1 MFNIERW
8 KEIIQSIQKNKLRTA
23 LSGMTVSLGILIFI
37 ILFGL
42 GEGLKNSYSDL
53 FLNEANN
60 VIFIYPGKTTKPY
73 GGFRTNRRIEL
84 KNEDILAVKEEFSN
98 SLEYI
103 NPRLNASEPIKYKL
117 ESFQFTIDAV
127 APSNQLIEKHVL
139 MKGRY
144 INEKDIEDFNKV
156 VVIGRLV
163 ARDIFKD
170 EDPIGKFLNLGSRAF
185 KVVGVFQDTSG
196 DTEENKLIIP
206 YTTRQQILKGSD
218 VIGTLALTFDQ
229 SIGGSGAIKLSDD
242 IKSFLKKRKSVDPS
256 DPSGIRVRNVADE
269 LNRSMQFANVLQ
281 IIVTFVGIGTLIAGI
296 IGISNIMVFIVKERT
311 KELGIR
317 KALGAQPD
325 EIIKMILTESIFITG
340 LSGFLGMII
349 GILILNSLDTSALQD
364 YFITRAGVDFGIAF
378 GATVVLIVFGIIAG
392 YLPAKRA
399 AQIKPI
405 VALRDE

>member
-1 MFNIERW
+1 MFNLERW
-8 KEIIQSIQKNKLRTA
+8 KEIFQSIKKNKLRTA

-73 GGFRTNRRIEL
+73 GGFKTNRIIEL
-84 KNEDILAVKEEFSN
+84 KNNDVIAVANEFSDRI
-98 SLEYI
+98 EYV
-103 NPRLNASEPIKYKL
+103 NPKLFVSEPIKYKL
-117 ESFQFTIDAV
+117 DSYQFEINAV
-127 APSNQLIEKHVL
+127 APSNQFIEKHVL
-139 MKGRY
+139 MQGRY
-144 INEKDIEDFNKV
+144 INEKDVDEKNKV
-156 VVIGRLV
+156 TTIGRLV

-170 EDPIGKFLNLGSRAF
+170 ENPIGKFINIGSRAF
-185 KVVGVFQDTSG
+185 KVVGVFQDISG

-206 YTTRQQILKGSD
+206 YSTRQQILKGTD
-218 VIGTLALTFDQ
+218 VIGNLAITFDQ
-229 SIGGSGAIKLSDD
+229 NIDGSGAVKLSYE
-242 IKSFLKKRKSVDPS
+242 IKSLLKKRKSIDPS

-269 LNRSMQFANVLQ
+269 IDRSLQFANALQ

-317 KALGAQPD
+317 KALGAQPN
-325 EIIKMILTESIFITG
+325 EIIKMILSESIFITT
-340 LSGFLGMII
+340 LSGFFGMIL
-349 GILILNSLDTSALQD
+349 GIIILNSLDSGALQD

-378 GATVVLIVFGIIAG
+378 FATVILIVFGVIAG
-392 YLPAKRA
+392 YIPAKRA
-399 AQIKPI
+399 ASIKPI
-405 VALRDE
+405 IALRDE

>member
-1 MFNIERW
+1 MFNVERW
-8 KEIIQSIQKNKLRTA
+8 KEIFQSIQKNKLRTA
-23 LSGMTVSLGILIFI
+23 LSGFTVSLGILIFI

-73 GGFRTNRRIEL
+73 GGFKTNRQIEL
-84 KNEDILAVKEEFSN
+84 KNEDVDAIMDEFQESI
-98 SLEYI
+98 EYL
-103 NPRLNASEPIKYKL
+103 NPRLFVSEPIKYKL
-117 ESFQFTIDAV
+117 ESYQFDINAV
-127 APSNQLIEKHVL
+127 APSNQQIEKHVL

-144 INEKDIEDFNKV
+144 INQKDIIEKNKV
-156 VVIGRLV
+156 TTIGRLV
-163 ARDIFKD
+163 ARDIFKG
-170 EDPIGKFLNLGSRAF
+170 EDPLGKFINLGSRAF

-206 YTTRQQILKGSD
+206 YTTRQQILKGTD
-218 VIGTLALTFDQ
+218 IIGTLAITFDQ
-229 SIGGSGAIKLSDD
+229 NIGGSGAVKLSNNV
-242 IKSFLKKRKSVDPS
+242 KSLLKKRKSIDPS

-269 LNRSMQFANVLQ
+269 IDRSLQFANALQ
-281 IIVTFVGIGTLIAGI
+281 IIITFVGIGTLIAGI

-317 KALGAQPD
+317 KALGAEPN
-325 EIIKMILTESIFITG
+325 EIIKMILSESIFITT
-340 LSGFLGMII
+340 LSGFFGMIL
-349 GILILNSLDTSALQD
+349 GIVVLNSLDSGALQD

-378 GATVVLIVFGIIAG
+378 FATIILIVFGVVAG
-392 YLPAKRA
+392 YVPAKRA
-399 AQIKPI
+399 ASIKPI

>member
-1 MFNIERW
+1 VFNIERW
-8 KEIIQSIQKNKLRTA
+8 KEIFQSIKKNKLRTA

-73 GGFRTNRRIEL
+73 GGFKTNRIIEL
-84 KNEDILAVKEEFSN
+84 KNEDVLDLQNEFS
-98 SLEYI
+98 SSIEFV
-103 NPRLNASEPIKYKL
+103 NPRLFVNETIKYKL
-117 ESFQFTIDAV
+117 ESFQFDINAV
-127 APSNQLIEKHVL
+127 SPSNQQIEKHVL

-144 INEKDIEDFNKV
+144 INEKDIEEKNKV
-156 VVIGRLV
+156 TTIGRLV
-163 ARDIFKD
+163 ARDIFRG
-170 EDPIGKFLNLGSRAF
+170 EDPVGKFINLGSRAF

-206 YTTRQQILKGSD
+206 YTTRQQILKGTD

-229 SIGGSGAIKLSDD
+229 SIGGSGAVKLSNN
-242 IKSFLKKRKSVDPS
+242 IKSFLKKKKSIDPS
-256 DPSGIRVRNVADE
+256 DPSGIRVRNIADE
-269 LNRSMQFANVLQ
+269 IDRSLQFANALQ

-317 KALGAQPD
+317 KALGAQPT
-325 EIIKMILTESIFITG
+325 EIIKMILSESIFITT
-340 LSGFLGMII
+340 LSGFFGMIL
-349 GILILNSLDTSALQD
+349 GIIILSSLDSGALQD

-378 GATVVLIVFGIIAG
+378 FATVILIVFGVIAG
-392 YLPAKRA
+392 YVPAKRA
-399 AQIKPI
+399 ASIKPI
-405 VALRDE
+405 LALRDE

>member
-8 KEIIQSIQKNKLRTA
+8 KEIFQSIQKNKLRTA
-23 LSGMTVSLGILIFI
+23 LSGFTVSLGILIFI

-73 GGFRTNRRIEL
+73 GGFKTNRQIEL
-84 KNEDILAVKEEFSN
+84 KNEDVDAIMYEFQESIEYLN
-98 SLEYI
+98 PSLFV
-103 NPRLNASEPIKYKL
+103 SEPIKYKL
-117 ESFQFTIDAV
+117 ESYQFDINAV
-127 APSNQLIEKHVL
+127 APSNQQIEKHVL

-144 INEKDIEDFNKV
+144 INQKDIIEKNKV
-156 VVIGRLV
+156 TTIGRLV
-163 ARDIFKD
+163 ARDIFKG
-170 EDPIGKFLNLGSRAF
+170 EDPLGKFINLGSRAF

-206 YTTRQQILKGSD
+206 YTTRQQILKGTD
-218 VIGTLALTFDQ
+218 IIGTLAITFDQ
-229 SIGGSGAIKLSDD
+229 NIGGSGAVKLSNNV
-242 IKSFLKKRKSVDPS
+242 KSLLKKRKSIDPS

-269 LNRSMQFANVLQ
+269 IDRSLQFANALQ
-281 IIVTFVGIGTLIAGI
+281 IIITFVGIGTLIAGI

-317 KALGAQPD
+317 KALGAEPN
-325 EIIKMILTESIFITG
+325 EIIKMILSESIFITT
-340 LSGFLGMII
+340 LSGFFGMIL
-349 GILILNSLDTSALQD
+349 GIIVLNSLDSGALQD

-378 GATVVLIVFGIIAG
+378 FATIILIVFGVVAG
-392 YLPAKRA
+392 YVPAKRA
-399 AQIKPI
+399 ASIKPI

>member
-1 MFNIERW
+1 MFNLERW
-8 KEIIQSIQKNKLRTA
+8 KEIFQSIKKNKLRTA

-60 VIFIYPGKTTKPY
+60 VIFIYPAKTTKPY
-73 GGFRTNRRIEL
+73 GGFKTNRIIEL
-84 KNEDILAVKEEFSN
+84 KNNDVIAVANEFSDRI
-98 SLEYI
+98 EYV
-103 NPRLNASEPIKYKL
+103 NPKLFVSEPIKYKL
-117 ESFQFTIDAV
+117 DSYQFEINAV
-127 APSNQLIEKHVL
+127 APSNQFIEKHVL
-139 MKGRY
+139 MQGRY
-144 INEKDIEDFNKV
+144 INEKDVDEKNKV
-156 VVIGRLV
+156 TTIGRLV

-170 EDPIGKFLNLGSRAF
+170 ENPIGKFINIGSRAF
-185 KVVGVFQDTSG
+185 KVVGVFQDISG

-206 YTTRQQILKGSD
+206 YSTRQQILKGTD
-218 VIGTLALTFDQ
+218 VIGNLAITFDQ
-229 SIGGSGAIKLSDD
+229 NIDGSGAVKLSND
-242 IKSFLKKRKSVDPS
+242 IKSLLKKRKSIDPS

-269 LNRSMQFANVLQ
+269 IDRSLQFANALQ

-317 KALGAQPD
+317 KALGAQPN
-325 EIIKMILTESIFITG
+325 EIIKMILSESIFITT
-340 LSGFLGMII
+340 LSGFFGMIL
-349 GILILNSLDTSALQD
+349 GIIILNSLDSGALQD

-378 GATVVLIVFGIIAG
+378 FATVILIVFGVIAG
-392 YLPAKRA
+392 YIPAKRA
-399 AQIKPI
+399 ASIKPI

>member
-1 MFNIERW
+1 MFNLERW
-8 KEIIQSIQKNKLRTA
+8 KEIFQSIKKNKLRTA

-73 GGFRTNRRIEL
+73 GGFKTNRIIEL
-84 KNEDILAVKEEFSN
+84 KNNDVIAVANEFSDRI
-98 SLEYI
+98 EYV
-103 NPRLNASEPIKYKL
+103 NPKLFVSEPIKYKL
-117 ESFQFTIDAV
+117 DSYQFEINAV
-127 APSNQLIEKHVL
+127 APSNQFIEKHVL
-139 MKGRY
+139 MQGRY
-144 INEKDIEDFNKV
+144 INEKDVDEKNKV
-156 VVIGRLV
+156 TTIGRLV

-170 EDPIGKFLNLGSRAF
+170 ENPIGKFINIGSRAF
-185 KVVGVFQDTSG
+185 KVVGVFQDISG

-206 YTTRQQILKGSD
+206 YSTRQQILKGTD
-218 VIGTLALTFDQ
+218 VIGNLAITFDQ
-229 SIGGSGAIKLSDD
+229 NIDGSGAVKLSNE
-242 IKSFLKKRKSVDPS
+242 IKSLLKKRKSIDPS

-269 LNRSMQFANVLQ
+269 IDRSLQFANALQ

-317 KALGAQPD
+317 KALGAQPT
-325 EIIKMILTESIFITG
+325 EIIKMILSESIFITT
-340 LSGFLGMII
+340 LSGFFGMIL
-349 GILILNSLDTSALQD
+349 GIIILNSLDSGALQD

-378 GATVVLIVFGIIAG
+378 FATVILIVFGVIAG
-392 YLPAKRA
+392 YIPAKRA
-399 AQIKPI
+399 ASIKPI

>member
-218 VIGTLALTFDQ
+218 IIGTLAVTFDQ

-364 YFITRAGVDFGIAF
+364 YFITRAGVDFSIAF
-378 GATVVLIVFGIIAG
+378 GATLVLIIFGIIAG

>member
-8 KEIIQSIQKNKLRTA
+8 KEIFQSIKKNKLRTA

-60 VIFIYPGKTTKPY
+60 VIFIYPGKTTKPF
-73 GGFRTNRRIEL
+73 GGFKTNRIIEL
-84 KNEDILAVKEEFSN
+84 KNEDVVDLQNEFS
-98 SLEYI
+98 SSIEFV
-103 NPRLNASEPIKYKL
+103 NPRLFVNETIKYKL
-117 ESFQFTIDAV
+117 ESFQFDISAV
-127 APSNQLIEKHVL
+127 GPSNQQIEKHVL

-144 INEKDIEDFNKV
+144 INEKDIEEKNKV
-156 VVIGRLV
+156 TTIGRLV
-163 ARDIFKD
+163 ARDIFRG
-170 EDPIGKFLNLGSRAF
+170 EDPIGKFINLGSRAF

-206 YTTRQQILKGSD
+206 YTTRQQILKGTD

-229 SIGGSGAIKLSDD
+229 SIGGSGAVKLSND
-242 IKSFLKKRKSVDPS
+242 IKSFLKKKKSIDPS

-269 LNRSMQFANVLQ
+269 IDRSLQFANALQ
-281 IIVTFVGIGTLIAGI
+281 IIITFVGIGTLIAGI

-317 KALGAQPD
+317 KALGAQPT
-325 EIIKMILTESIFITG
+325 EIIKMILSESIFITT
-340 LSGFLGMII
+340 LSGFFGMIL
-349 GILILNSLDTSALQD
+349 GIIILSSLDSGALQD

-378 GATVVLIVFGIIAG
+378 FATVILIVFGVIAG
-392 YLPAKRA
+392 YVPAKRA
-399 AQIKPI
+399 ASIKPI

>member
-1 MFNIERW
+1 MFNLERW
-8 KEIIQSIQKNKLRTA
+8 KEIFQSIKKNKLRTA

-73 GGFRTNRRIEL
+73 GGFKTNRIIEL
-84 KNEDILAVKEEFSN
+84 KNNDVIAVANEFSDRI
-98 SLEYI
+98 EYV
-103 NPRLNASEPIKYKL
+103 NPKLFVSEPIKYKL
-117 ESFQFTIDAV
+117 DSYQFEINAV
-127 APSNQLIEKHVL
+127 APSNQFIEKHVL
-139 MKGRY
+139 MQGRY
-144 INEKDIEDFNKV
+144 INEKDVDEKNKV
-156 VVIGRLV
+156 TTIGRLV

-170 EDPIGKFLNLGSRAF
+170 ENPIGKFINIGSRAF
-185 KVVGVFQDTSG
+185 KVVGVFQDISG

-206 YTTRQQILKGSD
+206 YSTRQQILKGTD
-218 VIGTLALTFDQ
+218 VIGNLAITFDQ
-229 SIGGSGAIKLSDD
+229 NIDGSGAVKLSNE
-242 IKSFLKKRKSVDPS
+242 IKSLLKKRKSIDPS

-269 LNRSMQFANVLQ
+269 IDRSLQFANALQ

-317 KALGAQPD
+317 KALGAQPN
-325 EIIKMILTESIFITG
+325 EIIKMILSESIFITT
-340 LSGFLGMII
+340 LSGFFGMIL
-349 GILILNSLDTSALQD
+349 GIIILNSLDSGALQD

-378 GATVVLIVFGIIAG
+378 FATVILIVFGVIAG
-392 YLPAKRA
+392 YIPAKRA
-399 AQIKPI
+399 ASIKPI
-405 VALRDE
+405 IALRDE

>member
-8 KEIIQSIQKNKLRTA
+8 KEIFQSIKKNKLRTA

-84 KNEDILAVKEEFSN
+84 KNEDILAVKDEFSN

-229 SIGGSGAIKLSDD
+229 SIGGSGAVKLSDD

-340 LSGFLGMII
+340 ISGFLGMLI
-349 GILILNSLDTSALQD
+349 GILILNSLDKSALQD
-364 YFITRAGVDFGIAF
+364 YFITRAGVDFSIAF
-378 GATVVLIVFGIIAG
+378 GATVVLIIFGIIAG
-392 YLPAKRA
+392 YIPAKRA

>member
-196 DTEENKLIIP
+196 DIEENKLEKFING
-206 YTTRQQILKGSD
+206 YFF
-218 VIGTLALTFDQ
+218 LAY
-229 SIGGSGAIKLSDD
+229 
-242 IKSFLKKRKSVDPS
+242 
-256 DPSGIRVRNVADE
+256 
-269 LNRSMQFANVLQ
+269 LNH
-281 IIVTFVGIGTLIAGI
+281 
-296 IGISNIMVFIVKERT
+296 MV
-311 KELGIR
+311 
-317 KALGAQPD
+317 
-325 EIIKMILTESIFITG
+325 
-340 LSGFLGMII
+340 
-349 GILILNSLDTSALQD
+349 
-364 YFITRAGVDFGIAF
+364 
-378 GATVVLIVFGIIAG
+378 
-392 YLPAKRA
+392 
-399 AQIKPI
+399 
-405 VALRDE
+405 

>member
-1 MFNIERW
+1 VFNIERW

-364 YFITRAGVDFGIAF
+364 YFITRAGVDFSIAF
-378 GATVVLIVFGIIAG
+378 GATVVLIIFGIIAG

>member
-1 MFNIERW
+1 MFNVERW
-8 KEIIQSIQKNKLRTA
+8 KEIFQSIQKNKLRTA
-23 LSGMTVSLGILIFI
+23 LSGFTVSLGILIFI

-73 GGFRTNRRIEL
+73 GGFKTNRQIEL
-84 KNEDILAVKEEFSN
+84 KNEDVDAIIDEFQESI
-98 SLEYI
+98 EYL
-103 NPRLNASEPIKYKL
+103 NPRLFVSEPIKYKL
-117 ESFQFTIDAV
+117 ESYQFDINAV
-127 APSNQLIEKHVL
+127 APSNQQIEKHVL

-144 INEKDIEDFNKV
+144 INQKDIIEKNKV
-156 VVIGRLV
+156 TTIGRLV
-163 ARDIFKD
+163 ARDIFKG
-170 EDPIGKFLNLGSRAF
+170 EDPLGKFINLGSRAF

-206 YTTRQQILKGSD
+206 YTTRQQILKGTD
-218 VIGTLALTFDQ
+218 IIGTLAITFDQ
-229 SIGGSGAIKLSDD
+229 NIGGSGAVKLSNNV
-242 IKSFLKKRKSVDPS
+242 KSLLKKRKSIDPS

-269 LNRSMQFANVLQ
+269 IDRSLQFANALQ
-281 IIVTFVGIGTLIAGI
+281 IIITFVGIGTLIAGI

-317 KALGAQPD
+317 KALGAEPN
-325 EIIKMILTESIFITG
+325 EIIKMILSESIFITT
-340 LSGFLGMII
+340 LSGFFGMIL
-349 GILILNSLDTSALQD
+349 GIIVLNSLDSGALQD

-378 GATVVLIVFGIIAG
+378 FATIILIVFGVVAG
-392 YLPAKRA
+392 YVPAKRA
-399 AQIKPI
+399 ASIKPI

>member
-8 KEIIQSIQKNKLRTA
+8 KEIFQSIKKNKLRTA

-73 GGFRTNRRIEL
+73 GGFKTNRIIEL
-84 KNEDILAVKEEFSN
+84 KNEDVVDLQNEFSI
-98 SLEYI
+98 SIEYV
-103 NPRLNASEPIKYKL
+103 NPRLFVNETIKYKL
-117 ESFQFTIDAV
+117 ESFQFDISAV
-127 APSNQLIEKHVL
+127 GPSNQQIEKHVL

-144 INEKDIEDFNKV
+144 INEKDIEEKNKV
-156 VVIGRLV
+156 TTIGRLV
-163 ARDIFKD
+163 ARDIFRG
-170 EDPIGKFLNLGSRAF
+170 EDPIGKFINLGSRAF

-206 YTTRQQILKGSD
+206 YTTRQQILKGTD

-229 SIGGSGAIKLSDD
+229 SIGGSGAVKLSND
-242 IKSFLKKRKSVDPS
+242 IKSFLKKKKSIDPS

-269 LNRSMQFANVLQ
+269 IDRSLQFANALQ

-317 KALGAQPD
+317 KALGAQPT
-325 EIIKMILTESIFITG
+325 EIIKMILSESIFITT
-340 LSGFLGMII
+340 LSGFFGMIL
-349 GILILNSLDTSALQD
+349 GIIILSSLDSGALQD

-378 GATVVLIVFGIIAG
+378 FATVILIVFGVIAG
-392 YLPAKRA
+392 YVPAKRA
-399 AQIKPI
+399 ASIKPI